1 MDITVTWGCVY
12 AVFTVTAFAW
22 QYSMILNDWIYIEL
36 HRLVYWP
43 LVCLLIPP
51 TVVIFQMVIY
61 DKSFQLAIE
70 HQIEQFCLYALAL
83 SGAWM
88 IGRYKLVRDGKWDV
102 RISYDEELERLQTMR
117 KELEE
122 RNKKDK

>member
-1 MDITVTWGCVY
+1 MY
-12 AVFTVTAFAW
+12 ALFTVTAFAW
-22 QYSMILNDWIYIEL
+22 QYSAIINHWIYIEF
-36 HRLVYWP
+36 HKQVYWP
-43 LVCLLIPP
+43 LVFLLSPP
-51 TVVIFQMVIY
+51 AVVVYQMVVLG
-61 DKSFQLAIE
+61 KPFLVSLE
-70 HQIEQFCLYALAL
+70 HQLEQFLLYALAL